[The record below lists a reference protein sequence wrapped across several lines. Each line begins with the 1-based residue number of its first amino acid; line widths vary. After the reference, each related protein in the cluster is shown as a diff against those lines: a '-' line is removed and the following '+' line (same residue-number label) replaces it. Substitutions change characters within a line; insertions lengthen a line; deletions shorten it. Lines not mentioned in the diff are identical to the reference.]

1 MKIICQT
8 CRELVEDS
16 FSDIAERSGKHS
28 SGTGLHLIDFI
39 GELRYWHDFRDEVEQ
54 VLAKV
59 EWDNYQ
65 HPVTAHVETS
75 DVYYSEHF
83 LCGAEISSS
92 ARFISNVLNPL
103 NGVAKILGYPLYFGD
118 WTVTVDKLRWP
129 VLPLAN
135 EQDKT
140 STGKPNAITGT
151 EGQSKKPAKPERGSI
166 PDYALIDEK
175 GKVRAI
181 GEAKHPW
188 GTLPDANI
196 KQTLKG
202 DKEAE
207 KLLRRFLGQIARDM
221 WAANLK
227 YAFMTNYRWT
237 VFLRREFSDGKWTL
251 DYSDAIKHD
260 SKAQHRDH
268 TASIS
273 VRQCILFIMIKV
285 ASSNQE
291 DWSTNESRREALS
304 TWVYIAPDKKEGTE
318 KTTSSNLYLSRVQ
331 GERGLFSE
339 GSITSANNDLPGKG
353 IAAGKAPELT
363 LPHRSLSTT
372 KINSS
377 DQGKEPM
384 DATQESLKGKAKIAE
399 STDKQGGKSK
409 GKAAETTDK
418 EGAKGKMRASE
429 STDKGG
435 SKTTRST
442 GSLRK

>member
-8 CRELVEDS
+8 CHEFVEDL

-28 SGTGLHLIDFI
+28 SGTGLHVIDFI
-39 GELRYWHDFRDEVEQ
+39 GELRYWHDFQDEVEQ

-59 EWDNYQ
+59 EWENYQ
-65 HPVTAHVETS
+65 HPVTAYIETG
-75 DVYYSEHF
+75 DVYYREHF

-103 NGVAKILGYPLYFGD
+103 TGVANILGYPLYFGD
-118 WTVTVDKLRWP
+118 WTVTVDKLKWP
-129 VLPLAN
+129 VLTLAN
-135 EQDKT
+135 EQDKIF
-140 STGKPNAITGT
+140 TGKPGTITET
-151 EGQSKKPAKPERGSI
+151 EGKA
-166 PDYALIDEK
+166 
-175 GKVRAI
+175 RAI

-196 KQTLKG
+196 KQALKG
-202 DKEAE
+202 DKEGE

-251 DYSDAIKHD
+251 YHSDAIKHD

-273 VRQCILFIMIKV
+273 VRQCVLFTMIKV
-285 ASSNQE
+285 ASSNPE
-291 DWSTNESRREALS
+291 DWSTNESRRGPLS

-339 GSITSANNDLPGKG
+339 GSIALANNDLPGKG
-353 IAAGKAPELT
+353 FAAGKAPELT
-363 LPHRSLSTT
+363 LPHRSFSTT
-372 KINSS
+372 QINSS
-377 DQGKEPM
+377 NQEKEPTG
-384 DATQESLKGKAKIAE
+384 ATQESLKGKGKTAE
-399 STDKQGGKSK
+399 STDKQGAK
-409 GKAAETTDK
+409 GKGKTAGSTDK
-418 EGAKGKMRASE
+418 EGAKGKMRAIE
-429 STDKGG
+429 STDKGS

-442 GSLRK
+442 GSLQK